1 MTTILCYGDSNT
13 RGARPM
19 PLGCGFV
26 ATGDQVGVSPQGGEH
41 ARSGAAMA
49 GVPASALEVLA

>member
-1 MTTILCYGDSNT
+1 MTTSLCYDDSNT
-13 RGARPM
+13 QGARPM
-19 PLGCGFV
+19 SLGCGFV

-49 GVPASALEVLA
+49 GVPALALEVRA